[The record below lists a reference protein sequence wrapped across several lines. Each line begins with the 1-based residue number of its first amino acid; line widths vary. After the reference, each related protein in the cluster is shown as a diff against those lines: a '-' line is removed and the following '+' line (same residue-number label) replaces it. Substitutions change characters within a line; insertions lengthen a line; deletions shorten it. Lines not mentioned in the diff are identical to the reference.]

1 MSDSKSQDKN
11 KDKVQDKNKDKD
23 KDKVQED
30 LKPPTRL
37 KIKLKTNV
45 PGFGEINYNPA
56 KMTLT
61 RGGEDD
67 SNIFFNPLIK
77 LSTAAVNRAPESI
90 RQLQF
95 CNKGYFAS
103 LINSLNQTPAKNLI
117 DATNR
122 GYIRN
127 NIDITL
133 RTLFPPETVIKLGGK
148 KYTIAA
154 VDSDS
159 DEWHIDVKVKLEDI
173 IDRDK
178 ITDPRLAAY
187 VAASDRPSAD
197 KELAALRRAGIAAGI
212 GFQAPVP
219 VPIPI
224 PVPAAKL
231 DTGSGV
237 TAQEPKPQLAIT
249 DEVKPKQQL
258 AITDEVKPKPLVIT
272 DKPITDEIA
281 PKPQPKSD
289 TEVEDVT
296 PLRIQEGKQALEFKK
311 VPASGR
317 NYRALDQNGR
327 ATMRFREVLE
337 QLYNMVNS
345 VYIHSGQNYRN
356 KLAPPGTNVALSPK
370 RWTDSVNSIHVM
382 QTVTDGDCFFD
393 AISCAINQYNRQL
406 QDKDITETIYIRD
419 SDISGKNSNVV
430 YGITNDFNIQSLR
443 RIVYRYIVNNE
454 PIREQMFRVSAM
466 SVDEANDEIARR
478 CDAANPPNYVD
489 YTNWVRNELSTRA
502 GDGIIYTAPF
512 PLDSETPDKFR
523 GVYAVS
529 TDIYKRPFASLDDQR
544 LQGYIESAR
553 YWADTIAIR
562 AMAEMLNICVI
573 PIRIL
578 TRDTVETQNESW
590 DEYSSADPKPA
601 AVPNLIPLISIPV
614 ALDNYI
620 VDQVRT
626 PRPNKIR
633 SIKYIFLSETGSHYD
648 LITFGGTLGG
658 ELGGSSAF
666 NSTNMID
673 AIPLY
678 IKMVVFGAL
687 FAKNFTSALPVPEW
701 VPFQEDMYYILMSV
715 LVILNRAPLQ
725 APLCAALDSNFSSK
739 SLLQIAKNQ
748 SMCARLQNAFVEKS
762 KQPPRSD
769 AIRKMIELFGVIYNE
784 TLREVNERFNSGNV
798 PAGFKPKEKKVQPVA
813 RRPVTRTV
821 SDKPTVGGQ
830 YPPQYQQQMLM
841 QGRDMRDLIKRDSE
855 SSLAYY
861 ITIYMYLYPGTNPP
875 PSKLRSLKCA
885 ARRFKIS
892 QIMSKMVGTA
902 PPSIM
907 PEYSYSRPELVAD
920 NKGRETR
927 KGGRAAHKH
936 ARTRRQLANKRET
949 RKRGKDMVRRVTRK
963 RR

>member
-1 MSDSKSQDKN
+1 MSDLKNQDKN
-11 KDKVQDKNKDKD
+11 K
-23 KDKVQED
+23 ED

-61 RGGEDD
+61 KGGEDD

-103 LINSLNQTPAKNLI
+103 LINSLNQTPAKNLVE
-117 DATNR
+117 ATNL

-133 RTLFPPETVIKLGGK
+133 STLFSPETVIKLGGK

-159 DEWHIDVKVKLEDI
+159 DEWYIDVKVRLEDI
-173 IDRDK
+173 FDRDK

-187 VAASDRPSAD
+187 AAASNRASAD
-197 KELAALRRAGIAAGI
+197 RELAALRRAGVAAGI
-212 GFQAPVP
+212 GVMASAPT
-219 VPIPI
+219 
-224 PVPAAKL
+224 PAQPTAKKS

-237 TAQEPKPQLAIT
+237 ISPAPRPQLAIADETKPKPQLAI
-249 DEVKPKQQL
+249 
-258 AITDEVKPKPLVIT
+258 A
-272 DKPITDEIA
+272 DKPINTEIA
-281 PKPQPKSD
+281 PD
-289 TEVEDVT
+289 TTPNLEVEVEDVT
-296 PLRIQEGKQALEFKK
+296 PLLLQEGKQVIEFKK

-317 NYRALDQNGR
+317 NLRALDPNGP
-327 ATMRFREVLE
+327 ATARFRTTLE

-345 VYIHSGQNYRN
+345 VYVHSGQNYRN
-356 KLAPPGTNVALSPK
+356 KLAPPGTNVAISPK
-370 RWTDSVNSIHVM
+370 RWTDSVNSLSVK
-382 QTVTDGDCFFD
+382 QTITDGDCFFD
-393 AISCAINQYNRQL
+393 AISCAVNQYNSQL
-406 QDKDITETIYIRD
+406 PEKDLTETIYIRE
-419 SDISGKNSNVV
+419 SDILGKNSNVI

-443 RIVYRYIVNNE
+443 RIVYRYIVNNN

-466 SVDEANDEIARR
+466 SVDEANDEIARQ
-478 CDAANPPNYVD
+478 CNAANPPNYVD

-502 GDGIIYTAPF
+502 GDGIIYIAPF
-512 PLDSETPDKFR
+512 PLDSETPDRFP
-523 GVYAVS
+523 GTYTAS
-529 TDIYKRPFASLDDQR
+529 PEMYKRPFVGLDEQR
-544 LQGYIESAR
+544 LQGYIESTR

-562 AMAEMLNICVI
+562 AMAEILNICVI

-578 TRDTVETQNESW
+578 TQDTVNSQNERW
-590 DEYSSADPKPA
+590 DDYSSSDPKPA
-601 AVPNLIPLISIPV
+601 ATPNLIPLISIPI

-633 SIKYIFLSETGSHYD
+633 SVKYIFLSETGSHYD
-648 LITFGGTLGG
+648 LITFGGNFV
-658 ELGGSSAF
+658 F
-666 NSTNMID
+666 NSSNMIN

-687 FAKNFTSALPVPEW
+687 FVKNFISNLPSPEW
-701 VPFQEDMYYILMSV
+701 VPLQEDMYYILMSV
-715 LVILNRAPLQ
+715 LVILNRELSRVPF
-725 APLCAALDSNFSSK
+725 CEALDANFSSN
-739 SLLQIAKNQ
+739 SLLMRARGL
-748 SMCARLQNAFVEKS
+748 SMCARLQNTFTERSNAV
-762 KQPPRSD
+762 KQLPRAD
-769 AIRKMIELFGVIYNE
+769 ALRKRTELFGGMYDE
-784 TLREVNERFNSGNV
+784 TLREVTERFNSGNV
-798 PAGFKPKEKKVQPVA
+798 PASFKPREKKGAPVA
-813 RRPVTRTV
+813 RRPITRTA
-821 SDKPTVGGQ
+821 SNKLEEPKIGGQYQPQYQPQ
-830 YPPQYQQQMLM
+830 YPPQMLM
-841 QGRDMRDLIKRDSE
+841 PGREMRDLFKRDSE

-861 ITIYMYLYPGTNPP
+861 ITIYMYLYPGTNAP

-892 QIMSKMVGTA
+892 QIISKMAGTA

-907 PEYSYSRPELVAD
+907 PEYSYSRPELFGND
-920 NKGRETR
+920 KKRETR
-927 KGGRAAHKH
+927 KGGRAPNKH
-936 ARTRRQLANKRET
+936 TRTRRHRGNKRAT
-949 RKRGKDMVRRVTRK
+949 RKTAKAVARGATRK